1 MLLEGPGTTNP
12 GTACGATATITART
26 SRTAVVPQT
35 TGRRQGMVF
44 SAAIRA
50 ATTAIH
56 TRLITPRANSAAMSA
71 QQHPTHQAACWDPIL
86 TAPAE
91 PSRQL
96 PSRKPRGLRHFARQA
111 FFSGVNSY
119 TAATARIAAATQR

>member
-1 MLLEGPGTTNP
+1 MLLEAPGTTSP
-12 GTACGATATITART
+12 GTGGGATPPIPASTIRI
-26 SRTAVVPQT
+26 AVVVHT

-56 TRLITPRANSAAMSA
+56 TRLITPRANSAAMRA
-71 QQHPTHQAACWDPIL
+71 QQHPTHHAACLDPIS
-86 TAPAE
+86 TAPRD

-96 PSRKPRGLRHFARQA
+96 PSRKPRGLRHLARQA
-111 FFSGVNSY
+111 FFSGVSS
-119 TAATARIAAATQR
+119 